1 MFYLRCSSSFIF
13 TPSVSLGYFNLNF
26 NKMKNIILSFFLLI
40 SINVFSQAKLT
51 SYGSVTYEYIMPA
64 ERIIIKESTLYFNDS
79 ISKFVYD
86 KFDSKRINQSKI
98 KSEGNSISLNF
109 NSEDEQGS
117 NVYRNY
123 KKEKI
128 IVREAKTDKLFE
140 SYLYEDN
147 WLKIDWEI
155 QEDTIT
161 IGNFKCKKAKGNFR
175 GRTYIAWFTEE
186 IPLPYG
192 PWKLFGLPGLIL
204 QAEDTEKMFKVSF
217 MSINYPI
224 KSENT
229 DLTEPTAVEN
239 KTLKEYVSF
248 LDNYNDLVFKKMQSR
263 LPRHLANSMQ
273 QGTKANS
280 GRKYRDEKVF
290 EWEK

>member
-1 MFYLRCSSSFIF
+1 
-13 TPSVSLGYFNLNF
+13 
-26 NKMKNIILSFFLLI
+26 MKNIILSFFLLI